1 MIIKMERKEVFEK
14 LNGIFSDILD
24 VEDVR
29 LNEQTC
35 ADDIDEWDSLS
46 HIQLIVAVEKE
57 FGIKFSSREIMKWSN
72 VGQMVDTILE
82 RI

>member
-1 MIIKMERKEVFEK
+1 MERKEVFEK
-14 LNGIFSDILD
+14 LNGIFSDVLD
-24 VEDVR
+24 LEDVR
-29 LNEQTC
+29 LNELTC

-57 FGIKFSSREIMKWSN
+57 FGIKFTSREIMKWSN
-72 VGQMVDTILE
+72 VGQMVDTIME